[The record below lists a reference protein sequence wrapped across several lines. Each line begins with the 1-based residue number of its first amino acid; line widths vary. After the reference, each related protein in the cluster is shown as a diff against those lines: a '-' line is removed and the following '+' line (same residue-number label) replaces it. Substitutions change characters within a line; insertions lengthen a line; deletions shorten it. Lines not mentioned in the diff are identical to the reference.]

1 MAFCTLR
8 CQVRNQ
14 NANTASGIMGA
25 SIGKACSCPSFPH
38 THFAHIYGMCGFHGL
53 NQSLRHSGILP
64 SKLKVQRVLASS
76 LVFLDDLQVLF
87 GGIMRRK
94 IN

>member
-1 MAFCTLR
+1 MTFSTSR
-8 CQVRNQ
+8 CQVRSQ
-14 NANTASGIMGA
+14 NVNTAFGIMGA

-38 THFAHIYGMCGFHGL
+38 THFAHIYGMYGFHGQ
-53 NQSLRHSGILP
+53 NPSLQHSGILP

-76 LVFLDDLQVLF
+76 LVFLDALQVLF

>member
-1 MAFCTLR
+1 MASNNSR

-14 NANTASGIMGA
+14 NANTALDTIGA

-38 THFAHIYGMCGFHGL
+38 TRFAHIYGMYGFHGQ
-53 NQSLRHSGILP
+53 NPSLHHSGILP

-76 LVFLDDLQVLF
+76 LVFLDALQVLF